1 MHDRD
6 AKRMVNFRDIPD
18 EQITSIKA
26 PTLILIG
33 DKDIITPEH
42 ALELRKLIVQGNWP

>member
-1 MHDRD
+1 
-6 AKRMVNFRDIPD
+6 MVNFRDIPD

-33 DKDIITPEH
+33 DKDIIT
-42 ALELRKLIVQGNWP
+42 LNMLLNFGSW